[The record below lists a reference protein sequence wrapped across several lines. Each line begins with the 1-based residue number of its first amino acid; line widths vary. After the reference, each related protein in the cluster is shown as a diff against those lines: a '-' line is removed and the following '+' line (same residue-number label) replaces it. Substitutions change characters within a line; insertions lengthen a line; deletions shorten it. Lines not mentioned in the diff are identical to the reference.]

1 MPTGKKDAPD
11 DMTGK
16 PAGAEKEGS
25 GAEGEKLQN
34 RIKKVIAV
42 MSGKGGVGKSTIS
55 YLLALALR
63 QKGLAVGLLDAD
75 ITGSSIPRLMKLP
88 KYNLEV
94 CGDFICPMHTGTGI
108 KVMSINF
115 LLEREDQPVIWRGP
129 LLSKALQQFWGE
141 VYWGDL
147 DYLVIDM
154 PPGTSDVALTIMQT
168 VPLSGLV
175 FVTTPQEMVSVVVAK
190 SMHMARTLRV
200 PLIGLIEN
208 MSYAVCPECGARFEL
223 FGHGSSENLGA
234 EQGVK
239 VLARLPLSREVASL
253 PDLGPEKTAEVLAGF
268 LNELGDKIAGPN

>member
-1 MPTGKKDAPD
+1 MSSGKKDAPND
-11 DMTGK
+11 ITDK
-16 PAGAEKEGS
+16 PAGEEKQG
-25 GAEGEKLQN
+25 GGDAGEKLQN
-34 RIKKVIAV
+34 RVKKVIAV

-55 YLLALALR
+55 YLLALALK

-94 CGDFICPMHTGTGI
+94 CDDFICPMQTGTGI

-208 MSYAVCPECGARFEL
+208 MSYAVCPECGAKFEL
-223 FGHGSSENLGA
+223 FGHGSSDNLGA
-234 EQGVK
+234 QQGIK
-239 VLARLPLSREVASL
+239 VLARLALSREVASL

-268 LNELGDKIAGPN
+268 LQELGDKIAGPN